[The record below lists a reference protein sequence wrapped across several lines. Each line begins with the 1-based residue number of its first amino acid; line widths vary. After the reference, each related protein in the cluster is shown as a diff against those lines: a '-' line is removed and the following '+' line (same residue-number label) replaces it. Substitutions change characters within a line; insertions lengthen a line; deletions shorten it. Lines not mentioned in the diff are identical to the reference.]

1 MVLNQ
6 TIQAAKK
13 WQDQFNDKPR
23 DKVAYVRP
31 DTDITWQVS
40 PNIAWILSQNQSV
53 RSNQKR

>member
-1 MVLNQ
+1 MVFNQ

-13 WQDQFNDKPR
+13 WQDQFNDKPG
-23 DKVAYVRP
+23 DKVTYVRP

-40 PNIAWILSQNQSV
+40 PNIAWILSQNQCV

>member
-13 WQDQFNDKPR
+13 WQDQFNDKPG
-23 DKVAYVRP
+23 DKVTYVRP